1 MYGPAA
7 RWGSANVLF
16 LGASAQLPQR
26 HDRWLGE
33 PETVGLDTVFVLL
46 TAGEPNGR
54 PLSRFTFSASKT
66 IGTNDH
72 EQNLSS
78 FHDSFKRHPW
88 HRGIQT

>member
-33 PETVGLDTVFVLL
+33 PETVGVGHRLRLVDGRRAERQALVALHLL
-46 TAGEPNGR
+46 RVKDNRDKR
-54 PLSRFTFSASKT
+54 P
-66 IGTNDH
+66 
-72 EQNLSS
+72 
-78 FHDSFKRHPW
+78 
-88 HRGIQT
+88 